1 MTISANSRAADSD
14 RLERTLE
21 LYRELTVALSD
32 RLTLIK
38 AGAGDGGK
46 DVETSVKEHRRSLQT
61 VLELEASLGKRR
73 NAWEDGA
80 ALELDLA
87 AARAEIAA
95 RAARWADG

>member
-1 MTISANSRAADSD
+1 MTISANSRANDSD

-21 LYRELTVALSD
+21 LYRDLTVALRD
-32 RLTLIK
+32 RLTLLK
-38 AGAGDGGK
+38 AGAGDSGK
-46 DVETSVKEHRRSLQT
+46 DVGVSVKEHQRSLQT
-61 VLELEASLGKRR
+61 VLELEANLGKRR

-95 RAARWADG
+95 RLARWADG